1 MNKTLK
7 WILIGL
13 GIALV
18 AFLIALAF
26 FGMHRGGFSM
36 MRGYGDFDRLGRGF
50 GAFPMMGFMPM
61 IAFGLLRGILGLG
74 VLALAVIGVVL
85 LVRNGKA
92 KNAAQ
97 AAASAPVVPS
107 ATPVVEKSCKHCG
120 KSLNEDW
127 AGLPLLRQ
135 ETIIE

>member
-13 GIALV
+13 GIALA
-18 AFLIALAF
+18 AFVIALAF

-61 IAFGLLRGILGLG
+61 LAFGLLRGILGLG

-85 LVRNGKA
+85 LVRNGKV
-92 KNAAQ
+92 KRDAQ
-97 AAASAPVVPS
+97 SVAAPVIPS
-107 ATPVVEKSCKHCG
+107 ATPAVEKTCKHCG
-120 KSLNEDW
+120 NSLNEDW
-127 AGLPLLRQ
+127 VVCPYCGKKQ
-135 ETIIE
+135 